1 MLKIKILFVSVILL
15 TGHPGYVQEPAFLD
29 FINDPWVKQKMEVM
43 TLQEKIGQLIMID
56 IYPAKG
62 ETDRLATE
70 NLIRKYKPGGILIM
84 NGSPAATARW
94 INDLQRASGIPLLTA
109 IDGESGVG
117 FRLDSISPFP
127 NAQSLGAIQDNQLI
141 YDLGREIG
149 KQMKRIGIL
158 MNFGPV
164 ADINSNPDNPVISIR
179 SFGEEKE
186 NVSLKAVAFTKGVQ
200 SSGVAAVAKHFPG
213 HGDTRT
219 DSHFSPPVID
229 HSMARIDSLE
239 LTPFKMLIESG
250 IAGIM
255 TGHLTFPAVDSSGK
269 PASLSG
275 KMIGDLLKKKMGFT
289 GLVIT
294 DAMNMGGV
302 TMPRGKAEVQALKAG
317 NDLLEF
323 VPDRA
328 RAFTEIE
335 KAVASGLLS
344 VNEIDEKCR
353 KILAM
358 KRWLGLHVYRPV
370 ELAGLAADMDHPGI
384 CLLKRKLT
392 EASITVLKNN
402 NVIPVQGLG
411 SLNIATVAIGAD
423 SVSPF
428 QLMADK
434 YAGMDHFYIGKDAS
448 PEEMASIVQSLGSYN
463 LVIAGILSTGNY
475 PRRNY
480 NTSSVQIESLK
491 MIIGQNRVITLFFGN
506 AYALKF
512 FPGIEESEAL
522 VQAYQSDPLTQ
533 ELAIQLVFGATDA
546 SGKLPVTSS
555 ISFPA
560 GSGLDVTGKRRL
572 KYTIPEEAGI
582 PGAFLETRIDSIVK
596 AGLTAGAYPG
606 CQVLVAREGK
616 VIFHKCYGYL
626 TYENDEP
633 LTPSHLYDFASVTKV
648 SGPLPMLIKLVDDG
662 TLTLDRKMSD
672 YLPLL
677 KNCNK
682 ENILIRD
689 VLAHQAQLP
698 AIIPFWNSRLSKNR
712 ELREKVFSE
721 QPVSKNSVRVSS
733 RLWMEQKYIDTM
745 YQEIRDIPLLK
756 TRKYHYTC
764 MGFTLWPLVI
774 KNVTGQPYESCLKN
788 TIYKPLGASTLT
800 YNPWKQ
806 FPIFRMVPTESDE
819 YFRQEVLRGYV
830 HDEGAAMLGG
840 VSGNAGLFGT
850 ANDLAK
856 LFQMYLWKGTYG
868 GHKFFTEKTFDMF
881 NTVHFRGNDNRRGL
895 GFDKPALDNT
905 KERPEDAY
913 PCIGAGINSF
923 GHSGYTGTWVW
934 ADPDQGVLCIVFTN
948 RVYPTRNND
957 LLSGM
962 KIRGSVLQ
970 TVYDAIEKGK
980 MNH

>member
-1 MLKIKILFVSVILL
+1 MKMKIFLITFFLL
-15 TGHPGYVQEPAFLD
+15 TGCNGYSQKPVFLEYEK
-29 FINDPWVKQKMEVM
+29 DPWVKQKMEVM
-43 TLQEKIGQLIMID
+43 TLREKIGQLIMID

-62 ETDRLATE
+62 ESDRVATE
-70 NLIRKYKPGGILIM
+70 NLIRKYKPGGVLIM
-84 NGSPAATARW
+84 NGSPTATASW
-94 INDLQRASGIPLLTA
+94 INTLQSISEIPLLTA

-117 FRLDSISPFP
+117 FRLDSITPFP

-141 YDLGREIG
+141 FKLGQAIG
-149 KQMKRIGIL
+149 EQMKRIGIR

-179 SFGEEKE
+179 SFGEERE
-186 NVSLKAVAFTKGVQ
+186 NVSLKAIAFTNGLQ
-200 SSGVAAVAKHFPG
+200 SAGVAAVAKHFPG

-219 DSHFSPPVID
+219 DSHLVPPEIA
-229 HSMARIDSLE
+229 HSIARIDSVE
-239 LTPFKMLIESG
+239 LVPFKMLIERG

-255 TGHLTFPAVDSSGK
+255 TGHLIFPVVDASGK
-269 PASLSG
+269 PASLSE
-275 KMIGDLLKKKMGFT
+275 KMIGDILKKKMGFS

-294 DAMNMGGV
+294 DAMNMGGL
-302 TMPRGKAEVQALKAG
+302 TLPRGKAEVQALKAG

-323 VPDRA
+323 LPDLSG
-328 RAFTEIE
+328 AFAEIE
-335 KAVASGLLS
+335 KAVITGTLS
-344 VNEIDEKCR
+344 IDEINEKCR
-353 KILAM
+353 RILAM
-358 KRWLGLHVYRPV
+358 KRWLGLHAYRPV
-370 ELAGLAADMDHPGI
+370 ELKGLAADLDHPEI
-384 CLLKRKLT
+384 CLLKRKLV
-392 EASITVLKNN
+392 EASITVLNN
-402 NVIPVQGLG
+402 NNLIPIQRLDT
-411 SLNIATVAIGAD
+411 LNIATVAIGAG
-423 SVSPF
+423 SISPF

-434 YAGMDHFYIGKDAS
+434 YAGMDHYFLPKDAS
-448 PEEMASIVQSLGSYN
+448 PEEMASLFQSLGSYN
-463 LVIAGILSTGNY
+463 LVIAGILNTGNY

-480 NTSSVQIESLK
+480 NTSATQIESLRT
-491 MIIGQNRVITLFFGN
+491 IIGKNRVITLFFGN
-506 AYALKF
+506 TYAMKY

-522 VQAYQSDPLTQ
+522 VQAYQPDPLNQ
-533 ELAIQLVFGATDA
+533 ELAVQLVFGATDA
-546 SGKLPVTSS
+546 GGRLPVTSS
-555 ISFPA
+555 ARFPA
-560 GSGLDVTGKRRL
+560 GSGQDVKGNMRL

-606 CQVLVAREGK
+606 CQVLIAREGK

-626 TYENDEP
+626 TYKNDEP

-648 SGPLPMLIKLVDDG
+648 SGPLPVLIKLVDEG
-662 TLTLDRKMSD
+662 NLNLDRKMSD

-682 ENILIRD
+682 ENIVIRD

-698 AIIPFWNSRLSKNR
+698 AIIPFWNSRLSKNQ

-721 QPVSKNSVRVSS
+721 HPISINSIRISS
-733 RLWMEQKYIDTM
+733 RLWMERKYIDTM

-756 TRKYHYTC
+756 TKKYHYTC

-774 KNVTGQPYESCLKN
+774 KNITGQSYETFLKN
-788 TIYKPLGASTLT
+788 NIYKPLGASTLT
-800 YNPWKQ
+800 YNPWKT
-806 FPIFRMVPTESDE
+806 FPICRMVPTESDD
-819 YFRQEVLRGYV
+819 YFRHEVLRGYV

-850 ANDLAK
+850 AGDLAK

-868 GHKFFTEKTFDMF
+868 GQRFFSEKTFDMF

-895 GFDKPALDNT
+895 GFDKPALDND
-905 KERPEDAY
+905 KKSPEEAY
-913 PCIGAGINSF
+913 PCKGAGKNSF

-934 ADPDQGVLCIVFTN
+934 ADPDQGILCIVFTN

-957 LLSGM
+957 LLSGL

-970 TVYDAIEKGK
+970 AVYDAIDKGK